1 MNIKRALRI
10 AQEQPWFNSFKKNV
24 ISAYGN
30 FDEFLKMFTKDM
42 SINSFFEEAF
52 CWNVTKEGTSFWIGV
67 MDDFRKIYCDDF
79 VKKYYD
85 RSVKIFVKEACGKE
99 PVAKLIN
106 AAIDDEQRFVSVLKD
121 TGICYDSVDR
131 EGKDIVAYKNI
142 YKIEEEWI

>member
-10 AQEQPWFNSFKKNV
+10 AQEQPWFESFKKYAT
-24 ISAYGN
+24 SLYGDFEKFLN
-30 FDEFLKMFTKDM
+30 KASKEFFAKDF
-42 SINSFFEEAF
+42 IDGAF
-52 CWNVTKEGTSFWIGV
+52 IWYTTKEGQKYWSDI
-67 MDDFRKIYCDDF
+67 CDDF

-85 RSVKIFVKEACGKE
+85 KSVKIFVKEAYGKE

-106 AAIDDEQRFVSVLKD
+106 ATIDDEQRFVSALKD
-121 TGICYDSVDR
+121 TGIRYDSVAR

>member
-30 FDEFLKMFTKDM
+30 FDVFLEMFTKDA
-42 SINSFFEEAF
+42 SINSFFERAF
-52 CWNVTKEGTSFWIGV
+52 CWNTTKEGTSFWIGV
-67 MDDFRKIYCDDF
+67 MDDFRKIY
-79 VKKYYD
+79 YD
-85 RSVKIFVKEACGKE
+85 KSVKIFVKEACGKE

-106 AAIDDEQRFVSVLKD
+106 ATMDDEQRFVSVLKD
-121 TGICYDSVDR
+121 AGICYDSVDR
-131 EGKDIVAYKNI
+131 EGKDLVAYKNT

>member
-10 AQEQPWFNSFKKNV
+10 AQEQPWFELFKKNT
-24 ISAYGN
+24 ISYFGDFEKFLNRASGFCSAKN
-30 FDEFLKMFTKDM
+30 FINGAFTWCM
-42 SINSFFEEAF
+42 
-52 CWNVTKEGTSFWIGV
+52 TKEGYKYWSDV
-67 MDDFRKIYCDDF
+67 CDDF

-85 RSVKIFVKEACGKE
+85 KSVKIFVKEAYGKE

-106 AAIDDEQRFVSVLKD
+106 AAVDDEQRFVSALKD
-121 TGICYDSVDR
+121 TGICYDSVVR

>member
-24 ISAYGN
+24 ISKCGD
-30 FDEFLKMFTKDM
+30 FEIFLSKMSEVPFA
-42 SINSFFEEAF
+42 NSFISHPFI
-52 CWNVTKEGTSFWIGV
+52 WSTTKEGQKYWNDV
-67 MDDFRKIYCDDF
+67 CDDF

-85 RSVKIFVKEACGKE
+85 NSVKIFVKEACGKE

-106 AAIDDEQRFVSVLKD
+106 ATMDDEQRFVSALKD
-121 TGICYDSVDR
+121 TGICYDSIVR
-131 EGKDIVAYKNI
+131 EGKDLVVYKNS

>member
-24 ISAYGN
+24 ISAYRN
-30 FDEFLKMFTKDM
+30 FDVFLEMFTKDT
-42 SINSFFEEAF
+42 SINSFFERAF
-52 CWNVTKEGTSFWIGV
+52 CWHITKEGISFWIGV
-67 MDDFRKIYCDDF
+67 MNDFRKI
-79 VKKYYD
+79 YYD

-106 AAIDDEQRFVSVLKD
+106 ATMDDEQRFVSALKD
-121 TGICYDSVDR
+121 TGICYDSVVR
-131 EGKDIVAYKNI
+131 EGKDLVAYKNI